1 MKKLWRMLEGKM
13 NDYSIRKKLAVFYV
27 CCVLLPLFVTDSV
40 ILVMLYRTEMAEKS
54 REMQNIADAVEMEL
68 TYSFKEAVKV
78 INSFYLN
85 RSVNEFLEQEY
96 DAPLDFYTAATEI
109 SERNFYEVG
118 TGVSGIVLCADN
130 DTIVNGGHY
139 YRLSSVK
146 DEEWCRKLLDSN
158 HDVAVQFYYVGEKNP
173 AAAISRKISVVRR
186 LNYYGE
192 QKKEKIIRLDL
203 DYSAMAIR
211 LSGMQYNIPFYVCS
225 GDRIIF
231 SNAAGYSSTKKN
243 FNCLTGKE
251 KIGYCRDF
259 DIYGEP
265 ITILVMKPE
274 SNVFGIIRQH
284 LFLIL
289 LMLAVDICLPCV
301 MAVIFNRSIVSRLEL
316 LNKAF
321 DAVEAESLKEI
332 EDVKG
337 RDEIGNLMQNY
348 NRMVERSRELIR
360 TVYKDK
366 MEKQKMDIAR
376 QNAELLALHSQID
389 PHFLFNV
396 LEGIRMHSIIKGE
409 EETAA
414 MVEKLAVLERQNVDW
429 KRDMIRVEEEITFV
443 EAYLELQK
451 YRFGERLSYRIKAE
465 EECSDYMIPKLTL
478 ATFVENACIH
488 GIGKK
493 AVPCWI
499 YVRVY
504 QKEGWMY
511 LEIEDT
517 GAGMTEEK
525 AEELRENMRI
535 NNIDE
540 LMNNERVGFTN
551 ACLRLTMA
559 SGGKAEFE
567 LESELNIGTFVVV
580 KTPVDSLST
589 DEEGDYNEDQ
599 GNACR

>member
-1 MKKLWRMLEGKM
+1 MLEGKM

-78 INSFYLN
+78 VNSFYLN

-139 YRLSSVK
+139 YRLSSVQ

-259 DIYGEP
+259 DI
-265 ITILVMKPE
+265 
-274 SNVFGIIRQH
+274 
-284 LFLIL
+284 
-289 LMLAVDICLPCV
+289 
-301 MAVIFNRSIVSRLEL
+301 
-316 LNKAF
+316 
-321 DAVEAESLKEI
+321 
-332 EDVKG
+332 
-337 RDEIGNLMQNY
+337 
-348 NRMVERSRELIR
+348 
-360 TVYKDK
+360 
-366 MEKQKMDIAR
+366 
-376 QNAELLALHSQID
+376 
-389 PHFLFNV
+389 
-396 LEGIRMHSIIKGE
+396 
-409 EETAA
+409 
-414 MVEKLAVLERQNVDW
+414 
-429 KRDMIRVEEEITFV
+429 
-443 EAYLELQK
+443 
-451 YRFGERLSYRIKAE
+451 
-465 EECSDYMIPKLTL
+465 
-478 ATFVENACIH
+478 
-488 GIGKK
+488 
-493 AVPCWI
+493 
-499 YVRVY
+499 
-504 QKEGWMY
+504 
-511 LEIEDT
+511 
-517 GAGMTEEK
+517 
-525 AEELRENMRI
+525 
-535 NNIDE
+535 
-540 LMNNERVGFTN
+540 
-551 ACLRLTMA
+551 
-559 SGGKAEFE
+559 
-567 LESELNIGTFVVV
+567 
-580 KTPVDSLST
+580 
-589 DEEGDYNEDQ
+589 
-599 GNACR
+599 

>member
-274 SNVFGIIRQH
+274 SNVLGIIRQH

>member
-1 MKKLWRMLEGKM
+1 MLEEKM
-13 NDYSIRKKLAVFYV
+13 NDFSIRKKLAVFYV

-54 REMQNIADAVEMEL
+54 REMKNIADAVEMEL

-78 INSFYLN
+78 VNSFYIN

-109 SERNFYEVG
+109 GETNFYEVR
-118 TGVSGIVLCADN
+118 TGISGIVLCADN

-139 YRLSSVK
+139 YRLSSVM
-146 DEEWCRKLLDSN
+146 DEEWCRKLLGTDR
-158 HDVAVQFYYVGEKNP
+158 DMAVLFYYVGEKNP
-173 AAAISRKISVVRR
+173 TAAVSRKISVVRR
-186 LNYYGE
+186 LNYYRE
-192 QKKEKIIRLDL
+192 QKKEKLIRLDL
-203 DYSAMAIR
+203 DYSSLAIR
-211 LSGMQYNIPFYVCS
+211 LSGTQYGIPFYVCS

-231 SNAAGYSSTKKN
+231 SNASGYSSTRKN
-243 FNCLTGKE
+243 FDCLTGEE
-251 KIGYCRDF
+251 KIGYRQEF

-265 ITILVMKPE
+265 VTILVMKQK
-274 SNVFGIIRQH
+274 SDVLAIIRQH
-284 LFLIL
+284 LHLIL
-289 LMLAVDICLPCV
+289 LMLAVDIFLPCV
-301 MAVIFNRSIVSRLEL
+301 MAVVFHRSFASRLEL

-321 DAVEAESLKEI
+321 DEVEAESLKEI
-332 EDVKG
+332 ENVKG

-396 LEGIRMHSIIKGE
+396 LESIRMHSIIKGE

-429 KRDMIRVEEEITFV
+429 KRDMIRVEEEINFV
-443 EAYLELQK
+443 EAYLELQR
-451 YRFGERLSYRIKAE
+451 YRFGERLSYRIEAK
-465 EECSDYMIPKLTL
+465 EECGRYLIPKLTL

-488 GIGKK
+488 GVGRK
-493 AVPCWI
+493 AAPCWI

-504 QKEGWMY
+504 VKEGWLH

-517 GAGMTEEK
+517 GAGMPADEAEK
-525 AEELRENMRI
+525 LREDMRIQNIEELKKH
-535 NNIDE
+535 
-540 LMNNERVGFTN
+540 ERVGLIN
-551 ACLRLTMA
+551 ACLRLTLTT
-559 SGGKAEFE
+559 GGRAEFE
-567 LESELNIGTFVVV
+567 LESEQNIGTLVVV
-580 KTPVDSLST
+580 KAPVGSLLS
-589 DEEGDYNEDQ
+589 DEEGNDYENQSD
-599 GNACR
+599 ACG